1 MKKIILSVLALGLSM
16 GLMAQKVYNGAE
28 PMKGQLKNSPKTSGL
43 IYPESFNDCASVDDP
58 RFYTQDGQSIYKGVT
73 GTNTYGDQAYAQRYV
88 GNYQVTGIA
97 AVMSNYSIDGTEEA
111 MAAAIIDMNGTE
123 LAVVEFTTADI
134 PQMTVDAEG
143 YLDLSFDLAEFNFSA
158 PVSANDFLAAI
169 YVPLLTVTPDNQLGG
184 NIVAIAF
191 TEMGCSSGDMAY
203 SYSTMDGTTYEWM
216 TIYDAWGGAQGG
228 VELDVMIFPKVSGVG
243 LSEVELNSLSYVYPN
258 PAKSEVMLASS
269 VTVDRVEV
277 INVLGQVVFAS
288 DVNANSIKVN
298 TSEFA
303 TGNYIVKMYTEAGV
317 ATKKLIVE

>member
-28 PMKGQLKNSPKTSGL
+28 PIKGTFLGGAKSGSV
-43 IYPESFNDCASVDDP
+43 IYPESFDDCASIDAP
-58 RFYTQDGQSIYKGVT
+58 MIYTEDGQSLWLSVS
-73 GTNTYGDQAYAQRYV
+73 GTNDYGDMAYGQRYT
-88 GNYQVTGIA
+88 GSYQVTGIA
-97 AVMSNYSIDGTEEA
+97 AVMTNIAVDGSEDELS
-111 MAAAIIDMNGTE
+111 AAVVDMNGNE
-123 LAVVEFTTADI
+123 LASVAFSTADLPATTEDLYFDLVEFDFA
-134 PQMTVDAEG
+134 
-143 YLDLSFDLAEFNFSA
+143 S
-158 PVSANDFLAAI
+158 PVNASDFLA
-169 YVPLLTVTPDNQLGG
+169 TVSVAPFQYDEEG
-184 NIVAIAF
+184 NIFGNLSFVAS
-191 TEMGCSSGDMAY
+191 TEIGCSSGDMAY
-203 SYSTMDGTTYEWM
+203 SYSIVDEAGNYGWIS
-216 TIYDAWGGAQGG
+216 IYDAWGGAD
-228 VELDVMIFPKVSGVG
+228 LDLFIFPKVSGVG

>member
-28 PMKGQLKNSPKTSGL
+28 PVKGTFLGGAKSGSV
-43 IYPESFNDCASVDDP
+43 IYPESFSSCASIDAPNAYFGTD
-58 RFYTQDGQSIYKGVT
+58 QQGQMQLYYAMT
-73 GTNTYGDQAYAQRYV
+73 GTNAYEDLMYGQRYT

-97 AVMSNYSIDGTEEA
+97 AVMTNLPLEA
-111 MAAAIIDMNGTE
+111 GVSDPIAALVVDMNGNE
-123 LAVVEFTTADI
+123 LARKESTTDVLAQTDLQGADFTFDLVEFDFASPVNASDFLAVI
-134 PQMTVDAEG
+134 EVAPFTVDAEG
-143 YLDLSFDLAEFNFSA
+143 YLGGNFS
-158 PVSANDFLAAI
+158 
-169 YVPLLTVTPDNQLGG
+169 
-184 NIVAIAF
+184 IVAS
-191 TEMGCSSGDMAY
+191 TEIGCSSGDMSY

-216 TIYDAWGGAQGG
+216 TISAAWNA
-228 VELDVMIFPKVSGVG
+228 ELDIMIFPKVSGVG

-298 TSEFA
+298 TSDFA
-303 TGNYIVKMYTEAGV
+303 TGSYIVKMYTEAGV

>member
-28 PMKGQLKNSPKTSGL
+28 PVKGTFLGGAKSGSV
-43 IYPESFNDCASVDDP
+43 IYPESFNDCASIDAPVYY
-58 RFYTQDGQSIYKGVT
+58 FADGQSLWEGIS
-73 GTNTYGDQAYAQRYV
+73 GTNQYGDMAYGQRYT

-97 AVMSNYSIDGTEEA
+97 AVMSTLPVDGTVEELS
-111 MAAAIIDMNGTE
+111 AAVVDMDGNE
-123 LAVVEFTTADI
+123 LASVAFSTADL
-134 PQMTVDAEG
+134 PEATEDFN
-143 YLDLSFDLAEFNFSA
+143 FDLVEFNFAS
-158 PVSANDFLAAI
+158 PVNASDFLAT
-169 YVPLLTVTPDNQLGG
+169 VGVTPFQYDEAG
-184 NIVAIAF
+184 NIFGNFTFVAS
-191 TEMGCSSGDMAY
+191 TEIGCSSGDMAY
-203 SYSTMDGTTYEWM
+203 SYSMMNEAGDYGWISIYE
-216 TIYDAWGGAQGG
+216 AWGGAQSG
-228 VELDVMIFPKVSGVG
+228 VELDLFIFPKVSGVG

>member
-1 MKKIILSVLALGLSM
+1 MKKVILSVLALGLSM

-28 PMKGQLKNSPKTSGL
+28 PVKGTFLGGAKSGSV
-43 IYPESFNDCASVDDP
+43 IYPESFNDCASIDAPVAYFGTDQSGQ
-58 RFYTQDGQSIYKGVT
+58 TQMYYAIT
-73 GTNTYGDQAYAQRYV
+73 GTNAYEDLMYGQRYT

-97 AVMSNYSIDGTEEA
+97 AVMTNLPIEEGVSDPIAALVVDMDG
-111 MAAAIIDMNGTE
+111 NE
-123 LAVVEFTTADI
+123 LARKESTTDVLPQTDLQGSDFTFDLVEFDFA
-134 PQMTVDAEG
+134 
-143 YLDLSFDLAEFNFSA
+143 S
-158 PVSANDFLAAI
+158 PVNASDFLAVIEVAPFTI
-169 YVPLLTVTPDNQLGG
+169 TADGYVGG
-184 NIVAIAF
+184 NFSIIAS
-191 TEMGCSSGDMAY
+191 TEIDCSSGDMSY
-203 SYSTMDGTTYEWM
+203 SYSKDQAGNYGWM
-216 TIYDAWGGAQGG
+216 TISAAWSA
-228 VELDVMIFPKVSGVG
+228 ELDMFIFPKVSGVG

>member
-1 MKKIILSVLALGLSM
+1 MKKVIISVLALGLSM

-28 PMKGQLKNSPKTSGL
+28 PVKGTFLGGAKSGSV
-43 IYPESFNDCASVDDP
+43 IYPESFSDCASIDAPVAYFGADQSGQ
-58 RFYTQDGQSIYKGVT
+58 TQMYYAIT
-73 GTNTYGDQAYAQRYV
+73 GTNAYEDLMYGQRYT

-97 AVMSNYSIDGTEEA
+97 AVMTNLPLEEGVSDPIAALVVDMDG
-111 MAAAIIDMNGTE
+111 NE
-123 LAVVEFTTADI
+123 LARKESTTDVLPQTDLQGSDFTFDLVEFDFA
-134 PQMTVDAEG
+134 
-143 YLDLSFDLAEFNFSA
+143 S
-158 PVSANDFLAAI
+158 PVNASDFLAVIEVA
-169 YVPLLTVTPDNQLGG
+169 PFTVTADGYLGG
-184 NIVAIAF
+184 NFSIVAS
-191 TEMGCSSGDMAY
+191 TEIGCSSGDMSY
-203 SYSTMDGTTYEWM
+203 SYSTTDGTSYEWM
-216 TIYDAWGGAQGG
+216 TIAAAWSA
-228 VELDVMIFPKVSGVG
+228 ELDLFIFPKVSGVG

>member
-1 MKKIILSVLALGLSM
+1 MKRIILSVLALGLSM

-28 PMKGQLKNSPKTSGL
+28 PVKGTFLGGAKTGSV
-43 IYPESFNDCASVDDP
+43 IYPESFNDCASIDAPNAYFGAD
-58 RFYTQDGQSIYKGVT
+58 QQGQMQLYYAMT
-73 GTNTYGDQAYAQRYV
+73 GTNAYEDLMYGQRYT
-88 GNYQVTGIA
+88 GSYQVTGIA
-97 AVMSNYSIDGTEEA
+97 AVMTNLPLEA
-111 MAAAIIDMNGTE
+111 GVSDPIAALVVDMNGSE
-123 LAVVEFTTADI
+123 LARKESTTDVLPQTDLQGEDFTFDLVEFDFA
-134 PQMTVDAEG
+134 
-143 YLDLSFDLAEFNFSA
+143 S
-158 PVSANDFLAAI
+158 PVNASDFLAVIEVA
-169 YVPLLTVTPDNQLGG
+169 PFTVTADGYLGG
-184 NIVAIAF
+184 NFSLVAS
-191 TEMGCSSGDMAY
+191 TEIGCSSGDMSY

-216 TIYDAWGGAQGG
+216 TISTAWNS
-228 VELDVMIFPKVSGVG
+228 ELDIMIFPKVSGVG

>member
-28 PMKGQLKNSPKTSGL
+28 PVKGTFLGGAKSGSV
-43 IYPESFNDCASVDDP
+43 IYPESFNDCASIDAPVYY
-58 RFYTQDGQSIYKGVT
+58 FADGQSLWAGIS
-73 GTNTYGDQAYAQRYV
+73 GTNQYGDMAYGQRYT

-97 AVMSNYSIDGTEEA
+97 AVMSTLPVDGTVEELS
-111 MAAAIIDMNGTE
+111 AAVVDMDGNE
-123 LAVVEFTTADI
+123 LASVAFSTADL
-134 PQMTVDAEG
+134 PEATEDFN
-143 YLDLSFDLAEFNFSA
+143 FDLVEFNFAS
-158 PVSANDFLAAI
+158 PVNASDFLAT
-169 YVPLLTVTPDNQLGG
+169 VGVTPFQYDEAG
-184 NIVAIAF
+184 NIFGNFTFVAS
-191 TEMGCSSGDMAY
+191 TEIGCSSGDMAY
-203 SYSTMDGTTYEWM
+203 SYSMMNEAGDYGWISIYE
-216 TIYDAWGGAQGG
+216 AWGGAQSG
-228 VELDVMIFPKVSGVG
+228 VELDLFIFPKVSGVG

>member
-1 MKKIILSVLALGLSM
+1 MKRIIFSVLALGLSM

-28 PMKGQLKNSPKTSGL
+28 PVKGTFLGGAKSGSV
-43 IYPESFNDCASVDDP
+43 IYPESFNDCASIDAPNAHFGTDQQGQ
-58 RFYTQDGQSIYKGVT
+58 TQLYYAMT
-73 GTNTYGDQAYAQRYV
+73 GTNAYEDLMYGQRYT

-97 AVMSNYSIDGTEEA
+97 AVMTNLPLEA
-111 MAAAIIDMNGTE
+111 GVSDPIAALVVDMNGNE
-123 LAVVEFTTADI
+123 LARKESTTDVLPQTDLQGADFTFGLVEFDFA
-134 PQMTVDAEG
+134 
-143 YLDLSFDLAEFNFSA
+143 S
-158 PVSANDFLAAI
+158 PVNASDFLAVIEVA
-169 YVPLLTVTPDNQLGG
+169 PFTVTADGYLGG
-184 NIVAIAF
+184 NFSIIGS
-191 TEMGCSSGDMAY
+191 TEIGCSSGDMSY

-216 TIYDAWGGAQGG
+216 TISAAWNA
-228 VELDVMIFPKVSGVG
+228 ELDIMIFPKVSGVG

-298 TSEFA
+298 TSDFA
-303 TGNYIVKMYTEAGV
+303 TGSYIVKMYTEAGV

>member
-28 PMKGQLKNSPKTSGL
+28 PVKGTFLGGAKSGSV
-43 IYPESFNDCASVDDP
+43 IYPESFNDCASIDAPVYY
-58 RFYTQDGQSIYKGVT
+58 FADGQSLWKGIS
-73 GTNTYGDQAYAQRYV
+73 GTNQYGDMAYGQRYT

-97 AVMSNYSIDGTEEA
+97 AVMSTLPVDGTVEELS
-111 MAAAIIDMNGTE
+111 AAVVDMDGNE
-123 LAVVEFTTADI
+123 LASVAFSTADL
-134 PQMTVDAEG
+134 PEATEDFNFELV
-143 YLDLSFDLAEFNFSA
+143 EFNFAS
-158 PVSANDFLAAI
+158 PVNASDFLAT
-169 YVPLLTVTPDNQLGG
+169 VGVTPFQYDEAG
-184 NIVAIAF
+184 NIFGNFTFIAS
-191 TEMGCSSGDMAY
+191 TEIGCSSGDMSY
-203 SYSTMDGTTYEWM
+203 SYSMVDEAGNYGWISIYE
-216 TIYDAWGGAQGG
+216 AWGGASSG
-228 VELDVMIFPKVSGVG
+228 VELDLFIFPKVSGVG